1 MHESGVQFQSHDSI
15 CFARQRWHYHFR
27 EGLVKPTE
35 SIHKLETYATA
46 VGSGRGGTPRAE
58 SSMKPVSIPKSCSN
72 NLELMRLDS

>member
-1 MHESGVQFQSHDSI
+1 MNLG
-15 CFARQRWHYHFR
+15 CNFR
-27 EGLVKPTE
+27 AMILSALRGSVGITIFCEGLAKPTE
-35 SIHKLETYATA
+35 PIHKLETYATA